1 MKSLTRVA
9 SHSNDWYSADPIEL
23 SKELNNYLSKSQK
36 YSESSS
42 LKSIIVPHSG
52 LCYGGPIAAKAF
64 INVEPSKFDRAVI
77 LGPSHYEYFEGI
89 GLTSF
94 EKFET
99 PFGDVD
105 VDTETVDKL
114 LKSSGNFFSFPK
126 SSDVKEHSI
135 EMEMPFLKY
144 IFDKNKLKIVPM
156 VVGDGNL
163 SKNIK
168 LGKYLYDL
176 FEDKKTLF
184 VISSDF
190 CHWGYDFDFTYYNKK
205 FKTVN
210 ESTADL
216 DKQAL
221 EIIGEINSKKFD
233 EYMRRTN
240 NTICGSNPIMIC
252 LSLIEEYKKKH
263 QDKKVSFETAGYG
276 QSGKIKN
283 IKYDTAVSYA
293 AGVNFIL

>member
-9 SHSNDWYSADPIEL
+9 SHSNGWYSSNPKSL
-23 SKELNNYLSKSQK
+23 SKELNKYLSKSEK
-36 YSESSS
+36 YSESLS

-52 LCYGGPIAAKAF
+52 LCYGGPVAAKAF
-64 INVEPSKFDRAVI
+64 INVEPSQFNRAVI
-77 LGPSHYEYFEGI
+77 LGPSHYEYFQGI

-105 VDTETVDKL
+105 VDTETVNKL
-114 LKSSGNFFSFPK
+114 LQSSGNFFSFPK

-144 IFDKNKLKIVPM
+144 IFQNKKFNIVPM
-156 VVGDGNL
+156 VVGDGDLNA
-163 SKNIK
+163 NIK

-190 CHWGYDFDFTYYNKK
+190 CHWGNDFDFTYYNKK
-205 FKTVN
+205 FKNVN
-210 ESTADL
+210 ESTEDL
-216 DKQAL
+216 DRQAL
-221 EIIGEINSKKFD
+221 DIIEEINSKKFD

-252 LSLIEEYKKKH
+252 LSLIEQYKKNHK
-263 QDKKVSFETAGYG
+263 DKKVKFETAGYA
-276 QSGKIKN
+276 QSEKIEN
-283 IKYDTAVSYA
+283 MKYDSFVSYA
-293 AGVNFIL
+293 AGVNFIF

>member
-1 MKSLTRVA
+1 MKSLTRTA
-9 SHSNDWYSADPIEL
+9 SHANGWYSGNPKEL
-23 SKELNNYLSKSQK
+23 AKELNKYLSKSEK
-36 YSESSS
+36 YEISSS

-52 LCYGGPIAAKAF
+52 LCYGGPVAAKAF
-64 INVEPSKFDRAVI
+64 INVNPSLFDRAVI
-77 LGPSHYEYFEGI
+77 LGPSHYEYFQGV

-105 VDTETVDKL
+105 VDTETVNKL
-114 LKSSGNFFSFPK
+114 LENKGNFFSFPK
-126 SSDVKEHSI
+126 SSDVQEHSI

-144 IFDKNKLKIVPM
+144 IFDDKNLKIVPM

-163 SKNIK
+163 EKNRK

-176 FEDKKTLF
+176 YEDQRTLF

-190 CHWGYDFDFTYYNKK
+190 CHWGSNFDFTYYNKK
-205 FKTVN
+205 FPTVN
-210 ESTADL
+210 QSTEDL
-216 DKQAL
+216 DRQAL
-221 EIIGEINSKKFD
+221 KIIGEKNSKKFD
-233 EYMRRTN
+233 DYMKKTG
-240 NTICGSNPIMIC
+240 NTICGSNPITII
-252 LSLIEEYKKKH
+252 LSLIEEYQKNH
-263 QDKKVSFETAGYG
+263 QDKKITFDTAGYA

-283 IKYDTAVSYA
+283 INYDSAVSYA

>member
-9 SHSNDWYSADPIEL
+9 SHADGWYSGDPQEL
-23 SKELNNYLSKSQK
+23 SKELNKYFSKSSK
-36 YSESSS
+36 YEESSS

-52 LCYGGPIAAKAF
+52 LCYGGPVAATAF
-64 INVEPSKFDRAVI
+64 INVNPSQFERAVI
-77 LGPSHYEYFEGI
+77 LGPSHYEYFQGA

-105 VDTETVDKL
+105 VDTDTINKL
-114 LKSSGNFFSFPK
+114 LQNSGNFFSFPK

-144 IFDKNKLKIVPM
+144 IFNDKKLKIIPM
-156 VVGDGNL
+156 VIGDGNL
-163 SKNIK
+163 EKNRK

-176 FEDKKTLF
+176 YEDKKTLF

-190 CHWGYDFDFTYYNKK
+190 CHWGTNFDFTYYNKK

-210 ESTADL
+210 ESTEDL
-216 DKQAL
+216 DRQAL
-221 EIIGEINSKKFD
+221 KIIGEKNSKKFD
-233 EYMRRTN
+233 DYMKNTG
-240 NTICGSNPIMIC
+240 NTICGSNPITII
-252 LSLIEEYKKKH
+252 LSLIEEYQKNH
-263 QDKKVSFETAGYG
+263 QDKKITFETAGYA
-276 QSGKIKN
+276 QSGKIRN
-283 IKYDTAVSYA
+283 INYDSAVSYA
-293 AGVNFIL
+293 AGVNFIF

>member
-9 SHSNDWYSADPIEL
+9 SHSDDWYSGNPKEL
-23 SKELNNYLSKSQK
+23 SRELNQYLSKSQK
-36 YSESSS
+36 YEQSSS

-52 LCYGGPIAAKAF
+52 LCYGGPVAAKAF
-64 INVEPSKFDRAVI
+64 INVDPSKFDRAVI
-77 LGPSHYEYFEGI
+77 LGPSHYECFQGI

-105 VDTETVDKL
+105 VDIEIINKL
-114 LKSSGNFFSFPK
+114 LSNGGNFFSFPK
-126 SSDVKEHSI
+126 SADVKEHSI

-144 IFDKNKLKIVPM
+144 IFDKKKLKIVPM

-163 SKNIK
+163 EKNRK

-176 FEDKKTLF
+176 YEDKKTLF

-190 CHWGYDFDFTYYNKK
+190 CHWGSNFDFTYYNKK
-205 FKTVN
+205 FRTIN
-210 ESTADL
+210 ESTEDL
-216 DKQAL
+216 DRQAL
-221 EIIGEINSKKFD
+221 EIIGEIDSKKFD
-233 EYMRRTN
+233 DYMQKTQ
-240 NTICGSNPIMIC
+240 NTICGSNPITIM
-252 LSLIEEYKKKH
+252 LSLIEQYKKNH
-263 QDKKVSFETAGYG
+263 NDKKITFDTAGYA

-283 IKYDTAVSYA
+283 KYGNFVSYA
-293 AGVNFIL
+293 AGVNFIM

>member
-1 MKSLTRVA
+1 MNSLTRTA
-9 SHSNDWYSADPIEL
+9 SHADGWYTGDPKELAKEL
-23 SKELNNYLSKSQK
+23 STYLSKSQK
-36 YSESSS
+36 YDESSS

-52 LCYGGPIAAKAF
+52 LCYGGPTAAKAF
-64 INVEPSKFDRAVI
+64 INVNPSIFDRAVI
-77 LGPSHYEYFEGI
+77 LGPSHFEYFQGV

-105 VDTETVDKL
+105 VDTETVNKL
-114 LKSSGNFFSFPK
+114 LENSGNFFSFPK

-144 IFDKNKLKIVPM
+144 IFNDKKLKIVPM

-163 SKNIK
+163 EKNRK

-176 FEDKKTLF
+176 YEDPKTLF

-190 CHWGYDFDFTYYNKK
+190 CHWGNKFDFTYYNKK

-210 ESTADL
+210 ESTEDL
-216 DKQAL
+216 DRQAL
-221 EIIGEINSKKFD
+221 NIIGEKNSKKFD
-233 EYMRRTN
+233 DYMKKTG
-240 NTICGSNPIMIC
+240 NTICGSNPITII
-252 LSLIEEYKKKH
+252 LSLIEEYQKNHK
-263 QDKKVSFETAGYG
+263 DKKITFDTAGYA

-283 IKYDTAVSYA
+283 IYYDSAVSYA

>member
-9 SHSNDWYSADPIEL
+9 SHADGWYSGDPQEL
-23 SKELNNYLSKSQK
+23 SKELNKYFSKSSK
-36 YSESSS
+36 YEESSS

-52 LCYGGPIAAKAF
+52 LCYGGPVAATAF
-64 INVEPSKFDRAVI
+64 INVNPSQFERAVI
-77 LGPSHYEYFEGI
+77 LGPSHYEYFQGA

-105 VDTETVDKL
+105 VDTDTINKL
-114 LKSSGNFFSFPK
+114 LQNSGNFFSFPK

-144 IFDKNKLKIVPM
+144 IFNDKKLKIIPM
-156 VVGDGNL
+156 VIGDGNL
-163 SKNIK
+163 EKNRK

-176 FEDKKTLF
+176 YEDKKTLF

-190 CHWGYDFDFTYYNKK
+190 CHWGSNFDFTYYNKK

-210 ESTADL
+210 ESTEDL
-216 DKQAL
+216 DRQAL
-221 EIIGEINSKKFD
+221 KIIGEKNSKKFD
-233 EYMRRTN
+233 DYMKNTG
-240 NTICGSNPIMIC
+240 NTICGSNPITII
-252 LSLIEEYKKKH
+252 LSLIEEYQKNH
-263 QDKKVSFETAGYG
+263 QDKKITFETAGYA
-276 QSGKIKN
+276 QSGKIRN
-283 IKYDTAVSYA
+283 INYDSAVSYA
-293 AGVNFIL
+293 AGVNFIF

>member
-1 MKSLTRVA
+1 M
-9 SHSNDWYSADPIEL
+9 IFFI
-23 SKELNNYLSKSQK
+23 LNFHFEYFYLF
-36 YSESSS
+36 
-42 LKSIIVPHSG
+42 ICHSG
-52 LCYGGPIAAKAF
+52 LCYGGPTAAKAF
-64 INVEPSKFDRAVI
+64 INVNPSIFDRAVI
-77 LGPSHYEYFEGI
+77 LGPSHFEYFQGV

-94 EKFET
+94 EKFKT

-105 VDTETVDKL
+105 VDTETVNKL
-114 LKSSGNFFSFPK
+114 LENSGNFFSFPK

-144 IFDKNKLKIVPM
+144 IFNDKKLKIVPM

-163 SKNIK
+163 EKNRK

-176 FEDKKTLF
+176 YEDPKTLF

-190 CHWGYDFDFTYYNKK
+190 CHWGNDFDFTYYNKK

-210 ESTADL
+210 ESTEDL
-216 DKQAL
+216 DRQAL
-221 EIIGEINSKKFD
+221 NIIGEKNSKKFD
-233 EYMRRTN
+233 DYMKKTG
-240 NTICGSNPIMIC
+240 NTICGSNPITII
-252 LSLIEEYKKKH
+252 LSLIEEYQKNHK
-263 QDKKVSFETAGYG
+263 DKKITFDTAGYA

-283 IKYDTAVSYA
+283 IYYDSAVSYA

>member
-9 SHSNDWYSADPIEL
+9 SHSDGWYSSDPIEL
-23 SKELNNYLSKSQK
+23 SKELNKYLSKSEK

-52 LCYGGPIAAKAF
+52 LCFGGPVAAKAF
-64 INVEPSKFDRAVI
+64 INVNPSQFDRAVI
-77 LGPSHYEYFEGI
+77 LGPSHYEYFRGI
-89 GLTSF
+89 GLSSF

-105 VDTETVDKL
+105 VDTETINKL
-114 LKSSGNFFSFPK
+114 LESSGKFFSFPK

-135 EMEMPFLKY
+135 EMEMPFLKH
-144 IFDKNKLKIVPM
+144 IFNDKKLKIVPM
-156 VVGDGNL
+156 VVGDGDLN
-163 SKNIK
+163 KNIK

-190 CHWGYDFDFTYYNKK
+190 CHWGSDFDFTYYNKK

-210 ESTADL
+210 ESTEDL
-216 DKQAL
+216 DRQAL
-221 EIIGEINSKKFD
+221 EIIGELNSKKFD

-240 NTICGSNPIMIC
+240 NTICGSNPIMIV
-252 LSLIEEYKKKH
+252 LSIIEEYKKKH
-263 QDKKVSFETAGYG
+263 QDKKIKFETAGYA

-283 IKYDTAVSYA
+283 ILYDSAVSYA

>member
-9 SHSNDWYSADPIEL
+9 SHADGWYSGNPQELAIEL
-23 SKELNNYLSKSQK
+23 NKYLSKSQK
-36 YSESSS
+36 YDESTY

-52 LCYGGPIAAKAF
+52 LCYGGPVAAKAF
-64 INVEPSKFDRAVI
+64 INVNPSQFERAVI
-77 LGPSHYEYFEGI
+77 LGPSHYEYFQGV

-105 VDTETVDKL
+105 VDTETVNNL
-114 LKSSGNFFSFPK
+114 LENKGNFFSFPK

-144 IFDKNKLKIVPM
+144 IFDDKKLKIVPM

-163 SKNIK
+163 EKNRK

-176 FEDKKTLF
+176 YEDKKTLF

-190 CHWGYDFDFTYYNKK
+190 CHWGSNFDFTYYNKK

-210 ESTADL
+210 ESTEDL
-216 DKQAL
+216 DRQAL
-221 EIIGEINSKKFD
+221 NIIGEKNSKKFD
-233 EYMRRTN
+233 DYMKKTG
-240 NTICGSNPIMIC
+240 NTICGSNPITII
-252 LSLIEEYKKKH
+252 LSLIEEYQKNH
-263 QDKKVSFETAGYG
+263 QDKKITFETAGYA

-283 IKYDTAVSYA
+283 INYDSAVSYA

>member
-9 SHSNDWYSADPIEL
+9 SHADGWYSGNPQEL
-23 SKELNNYLSKSQK
+23 AKELNKYLSKSQK
-36 YSESSS
+36 YDESTS

-52 LCYGGPIAAKAF
+52 LCYGGPVAAKAF
-64 INVEPSKFDRAVI
+64 INVNPSLFERAVI
-77 LGPSHYEYFEGI
+77 LGPSHYEYFQGV

-105 VDTETVDKL
+105 VDTETVNNL
-114 LKSSGNFFSFPK
+114 LENKGNFFSFPK

-144 IFDKNKLKIVPM
+144 IFDDKKLKIVPM
-156 VVGDGNL
+156 VVGDGDL
-163 SKNIK
+163 TKNRK
-168 LGKYLYDL
+168 LGKFLYDL
-176 FEDKKTLF
+176 YEDKKTLF

-190 CHWGYDFDFTYYNKK
+190 CHWGSDFDFTYYNKK

-210 ESTADL
+210 ESTEDL
-216 DKQAL
+216 DRQAL
-221 EIIGEINSKKFD
+221 DIIGEINSKKFD
-233 EYMRRTN
+233 EYMKKTG
-240 NTICGSNPIMIC
+240 NTICGSNPITIM
-252 LSLIEEYKKKH
+252 LSIIEEYQKNHK
-263 QDKKVSFETAGYG
+263 DKKIKFDTAGYA

-283 IKYDTAVSYA
+283 IMYDTAVSYA